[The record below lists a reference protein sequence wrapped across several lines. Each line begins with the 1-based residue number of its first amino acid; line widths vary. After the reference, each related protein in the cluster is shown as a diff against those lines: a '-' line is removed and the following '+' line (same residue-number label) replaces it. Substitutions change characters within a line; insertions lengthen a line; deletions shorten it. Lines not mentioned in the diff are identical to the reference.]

1 MQDSGESKVCF
12 PHFNSSCRKK
22 LRSPVEALLTS
33 SLLFCITL
41 LTVTLNLL
49 VIISIYHFRQ
59 LHTTTNLLLLSLAVA
74 DFLVGFLQMP
84 VEILLLNGCWILGD
98 IVCLIHN
105 FLAMVI
111 VNASVGNMVLISV
124 DRYVA
129 ICEPMLYSTKVT
141 MKRVQLCICLC
152 WIFSTV
158 HTSWM
163 IRDLLAQPGKHNSC
177 YGECVLMISHE
188 EGIVDFFVTFF
199 GPITVIVVLY
209 SRVFGVAVSHSRP
222 ARLQTLTVIQRSKKT
237 PPLRSQ
243 VKAAKTL
250 GVVVVIFLLCFCPLF
265 VFTVAESNMIGES
278 STAEVWLLYL
288 NSCLNPLIYVFCY
301 PWFRKSI
308 KRLVTLQ
315 PVKACSFQVD
325 IM

>member
-1 MQDSGESKVCF
+1 MFDI
-12 PHFNSSCRKK
+12 SC
-22 LRSPVEALLTS
+22 
-33 SLLFCITL
+33 C
-41 LTVTLNLL
+41 
-49 VIISIYHFRQ
+49 RQ
-59 LHTTTNLLLLSLAVA
+59 LHTATNLLLLSLAVA

-98 IVCLIHN
+98 IVCLINN
-105 FLAMVI
+105 FLGMVI
-111 VNASVGNMVLISV
+111 VSASVGNMVLISV

-158 HTSWM
+158 HTSWVQ
-163 IRDLLAQPGKHNSC
+163 RDLLGQPGKHNSC
-177 YGECVLMISHE
+177 YGECVLIIRYE
-188 EGIVDFFVTFF
+188 EGIVDIFVSFF
-199 GPITVIVVLY
+199 GPIAVIVVLY
-209 SRVFGVAVSHSRP
+209 ARVFAVAVSHSRP
-222 ARLQTLTVIQRSKKT
+222 ARLQTSAAIQRSKRT

-250 GVVVVIFLLCFCPLF
+250 GVVVVIFLLCFCPF
-265 VFTVAESNMIGES
+265 CVFTMAESNMIGES
-278 STAEVWLLYL
+278 SAAEIWLLYL
-288 NSCLNPLIYVFCY
+288 NSCLNPLVYVFCY

>member
-1 MQDSGESKVCF
+1 M
-12 PHFNSSCRKK
+12 FN
-22 LRSPVEALLTS
+22 
-33 SLLFCITL
+33 
-41 LTVTLNLL
+41 
-49 VIISIYHFRQ
+49 ISRCRQ

-98 IVCLIHN
+98 IVCLINN

-111 VNASVGNMVLISV
+111 VSASVGNMVLISV

-158 HTSWM
+158 HTSW
-163 IRDLLAQPGKHNSC
+163 ILRDLLVQPGKHNSC
-177 YGECVLMISHE
+177 YGECVLIIRDE
-188 EGIVDFFVTFF
+188 EGIVDIFVSFFS
-199 GPITVIVVLY
+199 PIAIIVVLY
-209 SRVFGVAVSHSRP
+209 ARVFAVAVSHSRH
-222 ARLQTLTVIQRSKKT
+222 ARLQTAAAIQRLKKT

-250 GVVVVIFLLCFCPLF
+250 GVVVVIFLLCFCPF
-265 VFTVAESNMIGES
+265 YAFTMAESNMIGES
-278 STAEVWLLYL
+278 SAAEVWLLYL
-288 NSCLNPLIYVFCY
+288 NSCLNPLVYVFCY

-308 KRLVTLQ
+308 KRLVTTCQGLFI
-315 PVKACSFQVD
+315 SG
-325 IM
+325 